1 MQVFQK
7 TIYPLRYYEFNLQS
21 GTLSYFDKPG
31 GNLKKAI
38 RSKDL
43 VSCSLGSTKNDDK
56 AGVQS
61 GTSDFP
67 FMFILAT
74 SSRTFYLYAAKFD
87 EAEIWVNKV

>member
-1 MQVFQK
+1 VQVFQK

-67 FMFILAT
+67 FIFLLVT
-74 SSRTFYLYAAKFD
+74 TSRTFYLFAAT
-87 EAEIWVNKV
+87 EEE